1 MTSARRREYWD
12 VFAREDRSVPIR
24 HVGSVEAADRD
35 DAEVFAT
42 TLYDEF
48 RWVEMFIAPR
58 RAIIEIIRPA

>member
-1 MTSARRREYWD
+1 MTAAPQREQWD
-12 VFAREDRSVPIR
+12 VFAREDRALPVR
-24 HVGSVEAADRD
+24 HIGSVEASNRD

-58 RAIIEIIRPA
+58 RAVIEVVRPD

>member
-1 MTSARRREYWD
+1 M
-12 VFAREDRSVPIR
+12 R

-58 RAIIEIIRPA
+58 RAIVEVIRPA

>member
-1 MTSARRREYWD
+1 VNSGAGREHWD
-12 VFAREDRSVPIR
+12 VFAREDGSVPMR
-24 HVGSVEAADRD
+24 HVGSVEAVDAD

-58 RAIIEIIRPA
+58 RAIIEVIRPE

>member
-1 MTSARRREYWD
+1 VTAVGEREQWD
-12 VFAREDRSVPIR
+12 VFAREDRDVPLR
-24 HVGSVEAADRD
+24 HVGSVEAVDRD

-58 RAIIEIIRPA
+58 RTIIEVIRPG

>member
-1 MTSARRREYWD
+1 MNAVAGREHWD

-24 HVGSVEAADRD
+24 HVGSVEAVDAG

-58 RAIIEIIRPA
+58 RAIIEVIRPG

>member
-1 MTSARRREYWD
+1 VSAGAGREHWD
-12 VFAREDRSVPIR
+12 VFAREDRAVPIR
-24 HVGSVEAADRD
+24 HVGSVEAVDAD

-58 RAIIEIIRPA
+58 RAVIEVIRPE

>member
-1 MTSARRREYWD
+1 MTGMGEREHWD
-12 VFAREDRSVPIR
+12 VFAREDRDVPLR
-24 HVGSVEAADRD
+24 HVGSVEAVDRD

-58 RAIIEIIRPA
+58 RTIIEVIRPG

>member
-1 MTSARRREYWD
+1 VTVASEREHWD
-12 VFAREDRSVPIR
+12 VFAREDRDVPLR
-24 HVGSVEAADRD
+24 HVGSVEAVHRD

-58 RAIIEIIRPA
+58 RTIIELIRPD

>member
-1 MTSARRREYWD
+1 MNATPGREHWD
-12 VFAREDRSVPIR
+12 VFAREDETVPMR
-24 HVGSVEAADRD
+24 HVGSVEAVDSE

-58 RAIIEIIRPA
+58 RAIIEVIRPG

>member
-1 MTSARRREYWD
+1 MTGSPEKEQWD
-12 VFAREDRSVPIR
+12 VFAREDRSVPVR
-24 HVGSVEAADRD
+24 HVGSLEAAGRE

-58 RAIIEIIRPA
+58 RAILEVIRPA

>member
-1 MTSARRREYWD
+1 MSGAPGREDWE
-12 VFAREDRSVPIR
+12 VFAREDRAVPMR
-24 HVGSVEAADRD
+24 HVGSVEAVDRN

-58 RAIIEIIRPA
+58 RAIGEVIRPA